1 MFGDGTICPGTERYV
16 QGRKDMSRDGTS
28 DGTICSGMERGTEK
42 NGTRGGTERYG
53 TKSVK
58 IPMRTLY
65 FYSLFFLCNFLIAI
79 ESIDNNI
86 LNLQGYYPNNTYIA
100 FIVFIRD

>member
-1 MFGDGTICPGTERYV
+1 MFGDGTICLGTERYVQGRNDMSRDGKICPGTERYV

-65 FYSLFFLCNFLIAI
+65 H
-79 ESIDNNI
+79 I
-86 LNLQGYYPNNTYIA
+86 LRR
-100 FIVFIRD
+100 F